1 MNSNRF
7 DHLGQSLKFLQ
18 AFISCNEGRFENLKT
33 HKKYIWSEK
42 ESTAEG
48 SSLEEIVLQ
57 GINRPKFAAD
67 CLCVLM
73 KELQINSE
81 EGNCKMALFVDG
93 VNVLFERRT
102 NINRTLPTKLPRGP
116 FKPQYTEESIAP
128 NEFSVVR
135 SIKKLLGEKFANIV
149 CVTSVDCADSL
160 EPAPYYPGF
169 RTWKTH
175 GRNRC
180 WDTRKRIMI
189 PNVKH
194 HYPFALLGEEGWEH
208 FEPFIP
214 IEVNLYSKAEMDTM
228 IDFYGEKRYISD
240 TAVTSAGR
248 AEIHFMTGRSPGD
261 FMEYSSYW

>member
-1 MNSNRF
+1 M
-7 DHLGQSLKFLQ
+7 
-18 AFISCNEGRFENLKT
+18 
-33 HKKYIWSEK
+33 
-42 ESTAEG
+42 
-48 SSLEEIVLQ
+48 
-57 GINRPKFAAD
+57 
-67 CLCVLM
+67 
-73 KELQINSE
+73 
-81 EGNCKMALFVDG
+81 
-93 VNVLFERRT
+93 
-102 NINRTLPTKLPRGP
+102 
-116 FKPQYTEESIAP
+116 
-128 NEFSVVR
+128 
-135 SIKKLLGEKFANIV
+135 
-149 CVTSVDCADSL
+149 DCADSL